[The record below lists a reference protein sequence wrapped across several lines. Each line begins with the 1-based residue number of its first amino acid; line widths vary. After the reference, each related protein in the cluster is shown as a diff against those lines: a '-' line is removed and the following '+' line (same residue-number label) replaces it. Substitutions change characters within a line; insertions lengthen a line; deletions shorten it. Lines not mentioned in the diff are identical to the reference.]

1 MDMIGALVLGAA
13 FGFFLERAGLGN
25 CVKLAGQFYLRDFA
39 VLKVMFTAIVT
50 AMVGLYVLTAVGA
63 VDPTH
68 LRIPQTFLVPQ
79 ILGGLVF
86 GVGFVVGGY
95 CPGTGCVALASG
107 RLDGVAVLAGMAG
120 GVYAFG
126 ELFDR
131 MRDLYLATPLG
142 AVTLP
147 TVLGLPQIAVV
158 ALVTSLAGGAFVL
171 AEWIE
176 RRPRVVAE

>member
-1 MDMIGALVLGAA
+1 
-13 FGFFLERAGLGN
+13 
-25 CVKLAGQFYLRDFA
+25 
-39 VLKVMFTAIVT
+39 
-50 AMVGLYVLTAVGA
+50 
-63 VDPTH
+63 
-68 LRIPQTFLVPQ
+68 
-79 ILGGLVF
+79 VF